1 MKDLLRYRKA
11 GAGGPKA
18 KWEMHL
24 YRLDANWDTQSV
36 DATGKPIFNEIDDMN
51 LFLAA
56 DLACR
61 VSMECYHKG
70 MTLTKLAMRAGRAFQ
85 VQLWAKLL
93 QETNAGKSFVNSLK
107 FITRQDSTDPLTR
120 QERAMKIA
128 KDRGYKEE
136 DWDEAE
142 ILRVGTV
149 MWNAVLMGGDIFAND
164 LTKLEDDLKPTYYPI
179 LKPEIQQ
186 LITEKNHKLALLEP
200 MLTPMTQKPRDWG
213 LENIGPYRT
222 PELAQLVQMVKNSK
236 GDQQKAIQDAKK
248 DGSLNLPM
256 QALSTLQNVP
266 YVINQYVVQAVDWV
280 SKDPERAR
288 LVSGFPNIKKTSI
301 EKLDSKEMA
310 TKTRYDRL
318 DIYQERKE
326 AKADNREVDSNISM
340 VNNWVE
346 TAKEYQDAKF
356 YLPHQFDYRGR
367 VYHAPEFGHH
377 NTDCLRAMFY
387 LANKKP
393 IGDEFAWLSL
403 ALANNYGVDKVSM
416 DMRQAWAEANEDVI
430 RAAGRTYANETDLY
444 DYWMYFDPD
453 KGEPSDEL
461 HKQKDKITPFDFWR
475 QGDEA
480 FQFLAAC
487 HELAAIRSFEER
499 NPGRGGEFISG
510 LPIALDASQSG
521 VQHFAAA
528 SKIMVMVNLQ
538 TLCPV
543 PNQMIFTVPV

>member
-1 MKDLLRYRKA
+1 MTDDYNEKNTADNTQREINMIEKGKQRFERRNAKKSLDQTKVGIDIISLNVGGVEEALKDLMRYRKA

-186 LITEKNHKLALLEP
+186 LITGKEP
-200 MLTPMTQKPRDWG
+200 QVGIVGTD
-213 LENIGPYRT
+213 
-222 PELAQLVQMVKNSK
+222 VNS
-236 GDQQKAIQDAKK
+236 DDAK
-248 DGSLNLPM
+248 
-256 QALSTLQNVP
+256 TT
-266 YVINQYVVQAVDWV
+266 
-280 SKDPERAR
+280 R
-288 LVSGFPNIKKTSI
+288 LGF
-301 EKLDSKEMA
+301 
-310 TKTRYDRL
+310 
-318 DIYQERKE
+318 
-326 AKADNREVDSNISM
+326 REH
-340 VNNWVE
+340 W
-346 TAKEYQDAKF
+346 
-356 YLPHQFDYRGR
+356 
-367 VYHAPEFGHH
+367 
-377 NTDCLRAMFY
+377 
-387 LANKKP
+387 
-393 IGDEFAWLSL
+393 
-403 ALANNYGVDKVSM
+403 
-416 DMRQAWAEANEDVI
+416 
-430 RAAGRTYANETDLY
+430 
-444 DYWMYFDPD
+444 
-453 KGEPSDEL
+453 
-461 HKQKDKITPFDFWR
+461 
-475 QGDEA
+475 
-480 FQFLAAC
+480 
-487 HELAAIRSFEER
+487 
-499 NPGRGGEFISG
+499 
-510 LPIALDASQSG
+510 
-521 VQHFAAA
+521 
-528 SKIMVMVNLQ
+528 
-538 TLCPV
+538 
-543 PNQMIFTVPV
+543 TVPDTRTCSTCPNGKEQQR